1 MHEPDLLDRV
11 AGGIPGFPG
20 DPRPREILSVHEE
33 QKRAGSRPVLSF
45 RCVLARARAAGLCGR
60 RLGSSDAVFA
70 FTLRNSDPLLPLQ
83 TMEALRSA
91 DHQSKQ
97 GPRTR
102 TRYVIWAARA
112 CSGCRARFFLRYEA
126 DPRHPFLYRSPIVN
140 GASVLAL
147 KYRDGVMIMSDTLA
161 SYGSMARFK
170 SVQRI
175 AKVNETT
182 VLGASG
188 EYSDFQYI
196 KDLLE
201 ELADEDF
208 DIDDGSQMEPKQVY
222 SYLSR
227 VLYNR
232 RCKANPLY
240 NQLVVAGFSEGKSF
254 LGSVDLYGS
263 TFEENI
269 LATGYGMYLALP
281 LLRKGYSADMDEKQ
295 ARALLEESM
304 RVLFYR
310 DCRTINK
317 YNIAKVTAE
326 GVQISKPYS
335 LKTKWDFKRF
345 VKPDLNE

>member
-1 MHEPDLLDRV
+1 M
-11 AGGIPGFPG
+11 
-20 DPRPREILSVHEE
+20 
-33 QKRAGSRPVLSF
+33 
-45 RCVLARARAAGLCGR
+45 
-60 RLGSSDAVFA
+60 
-70 FTLRNSDPLLPLQ
+70 
-83 TMEALRSA
+83 
-91 DHQSKQ
+91 
-97 GPRTR
+97 
-102 TRYVIWAARA
+102 
-112 CSGCRARFFLRYEA
+112 
-126 DPRHPFLYRSPIVN
+126 N